1 MKKVYLIHGSLGSGK
16 TTLLNNLLSKKEF
29 RKSVIIENEFASFS
43 IDDFLIKEN
52 IKNDNI
58 QTISGGCICCT
69 SGQEFI
75 DCFDNLVRLSNIDKI
90 IIESTGVANSI
101 EIIKHLI
108 LSSNFETDFEFGA
121 NIMLFDALEDDVNQF
136 LKNKYSDIIF
146 SDLILITKSD
156 IVNSNKVKNI
166 ISKLNTVNDN
176 VDICVKGSFGN
187 QNLFKSD
194 YKSSVVDKLKNNI
207 KLLTTNEKVKNP
219 IDNYYVLKLNNNI
232 DKHIL
237 NDFINQIYELKEMK
251 VRRIKGFFVDK
262 HNKTL
267 IVNSTPNNIEYLNSF
282 SKINYSILIIIG
294 ENIDSI
300 IIDRLK
306 SNNAL

>member
-43 IDDFLIKEN
+43 IDDFLIKKN
-52 IKNDNI
+52 IKNDNM

-121 NIMLFDALEDDVNQF
+121 NVMLFDALEDDVNQF

-156 IVNSNKVKNI
+156 IVNKNRVKNI
-166 ISKLNTVNDN
+166 LSKLNTVNDN
-176 VDICVKGSFGN
+176 VDICVKGTFSN

-207 KLLTTNEKVKNP
+207 KLLTTNEKIKNQ
-219 IDNYYVLKLNNNI
+219 IDNYHVLKLNNNI

-237 NDFINQIYELKEMK
+237 NDFINQIYKLKEMK

-267 IVNSTPNNIEYLNSF
+267 IINSTPNNIEYLNSF

-294 ENIDSI
+294 ENIDST